1 MKITHV
7 SAQVYR
13 WPRPRPIR
21 NGKYIYAEG
30 GLEVVRVETDE
41 GLTGIGLGGGGLSAA
56 VNVAMVEAF
65 RPLLMGE
72 DPLDV
77 ERLWD
82 RMWKPKLVGR
92 RGISTRVISAID
104 IALWDLRG
112 KIAGLPLYKL
122 LGAYRRRVPVY
133 IAGGYYEE
141 GKTLDDLAQE
151 MVDNVE
157 FGARAVKMKIGG
169 ASIAEDV
176 ERVRVVRQAVGPGVQ
191 VMVDAN
197 NAYRYYEAIEVAR
210 KIEPYDIA
218 WFEEPVAPDDYR
230 GHAQVAA
237 ATSIPVASG
246 ENEYTRY
253 GFRDLV
259 EQRAAAILNADAQI
273 LGGVTEFMKVAAL
286 AQAYDLPIAP
296 HGNQEVHVHLVAAI
310 PNGLIVEFYR
320 GTTDPMWGR
329 TFREHLTLKE
339 GCLEAPDRPG
349 LGIDLNDEAL
359 APHRVA

>member
-151 MVDNVE
+151 N
-157 FGARAVKMKIGG
+157 
-169 ASIAEDV
+169 ED
-176 ERVRVVRQAVGPGVQ
+176 R
-191 VMVDAN
+191 
-197 NAYRYYEAIEVAR
+197 
-210 KIEPYDIA
+210 
-218 WFEEPVAPDDYR
+218 W
-230 GHAQVAA
+230 
-237 ATSIPVASG
+237 G
-246 ENEYTRY
+246 E
-253 GFRDLV
+253 
-259 EQRAAAILNADAQI
+259 
-273 LGGVTEFMKVAAL
+273 
-286 AQAYDLPIAP
+286 
-296 HGNQEVHVHLVAAI
+296 
-310 PNGLIVEFYR
+310 
-320 GTTDPMWGR
+320 
-329 TFREHLTLKE
+329 
-339 GCLEAPDRPG
+339 
-349 LGIDLNDEAL
+349 
-359 APHRVA
+359 HR